1 MDVIP
6 LDASLVKGSHGR
18 ITDMSEDGSV
28 LISSDAGLL
37 PDGAVSATKVKN
49 VILAHVFSWDVVPKE
64 DRSYARLSNAK
75 SVRRKGS
82 PLKAKTTRWQKQGN
96 SCTLRPLTPIGEN
109 SRSVTNIRSFSRATF
124 SRLRTGSLSK
134 RSRASSRIAVIR

>member
-18 ITDMSEDGSV
+18 ITDMSEDGPV

-37 PDGAVSATKVKN
+37 PDGAVSATEVKN
-49 VILAHVFSWDVVPKE
+49 VILAHIFRGTWFPKKTVPMPLEQCEECAPEGFSIEGE
-64 DRSYARLSNAK
+64 DDPMAIA
-75 SVRRKGS
+75 
-82 PLKAKTTRWQKQGN
+82 
-96 SCTLRPLTPIGEN
+96 GELLHAAPPHAYLQN
-109 SRSVTNIRSFSRATF
+109 SRSVTNIRSCSRATF

>member
-37 PDGAVSATKVKN
+37 PDGAVSATEVKN

-64 DRSYARLSNAK
+64 DRSYAA
-75 SVRRKGS
+75 
-82 PLKAKTTRWQKQGN
+82 
-96 SCTLRPLTPIGEN
+96 
-109 SRSVTNIRSFSRATF
+109 
-124 SRLRTGSLSK
+124 
-134 RSRASSRIAVIR
+134 